1 MNTLIQQVQQLVD
14 AGVVT
19 DMNEVT
25 TGGGFKI
32 WPEGNAIARLI
43 WYIETGNHA
52 QKDHKSGVMKAPT
65 PQMKMAFAMFSP
77 NYTQDDGSPGIIIS
91 YDTTISQSEKA
102 NATKIFKKMNWKGTA
117 KHFSQ
122 FLTEPFIIN
131 IKQRKDAT
139 AKVVGSYVDLKEI
152 SAPVEPLSK
161 QPYSCP
167 EVSTD
172 LLKLFMW
179 DTPTKEMWDSL
190 FIDGTRDDGSSKNW
204 LQEQIMKATNFPGS
218 PIEQLIFGSNA
229 PALPSMTA
237 QAVPTACTMPAAA
250 AVPAIPPP
258 VASAAVPATGVP
270 DLPLSAPTAPA
281 APAMPTVPAA
291 PAAAVLPSVP
301 TVPSAGTVPQV
312 PPAAVQAAP
321 ARPTALVAPVVPS
334 APSAA
339 QVPAAPAV
347 PWQA

>member
-1 MNTLIQQVQQLVD
+1 MNALLQQVQQLVD
-14 AGVVT
+14 AGVVI

-25 TGGGFKI
+25 TGGSFKI

-52 QKDHKSGVMKAPT
+52 QKDHKSGVMNAPT

-102 NATKIFKKMNWKGTA
+102 NATKIFKKMNWKGIA

-131 IKQRKDAT
+131 IKQRKDANG
-139 AKVVGSYVDLKEI
+139 KVVGSYVDLKEI

-190 FIDGTRDDGSSKNW
+190 HIDGTRDDGSSKNW

-237 QAVPTACTMPAAA
+237 QAAPMAASTAPMPAAVVMPIA
-250 AVPAIPPP
+250 QAVPPP
-258 VASAAVPATGVP
+258 VTSAAVPATGVP

-281 APAMPTVPAA
+281 APTMPTVPAA
-291 PAAAVLPSVP
+291 PA
-301 TVPSAGTVPQV
+301 
-312 PPAAVQAAP
+312 
-321 ARPTALVAPVVPS
+321 RPTAPVAPVVPS
-334 APSAA
+334 APAVP

-347 PWQA
+347 PGQA

>member
-14 AGVVT
+14 AGVVI

-139 AKVVGSYVDLKEI
+139 GKVVGSYVDLKEI

-190 FIDGTRDDGSSKNW
+190 HIDGTRDDGSSKNW

-237 QAVPTACTMPAAA
+237 QAVPTAPMAASTAPMPTAA
-250 AVPAIPPP
+250 AVPPP

-281 APAMPTVPAA
+281 APTMPTVPAA
-291 PAAAVLPSVP
+291 PA
-301 TVPSAGTVPQV
+301 
-312 PPAAVQAAP
+312 
-321 ARPTALVAPVVPS
+321 RPTAPVAPVVPS
-334 APSAA
+334 APAVPQVPAA
-339 QVPAAPAV
+339 VPEVPAAPAV
-347 PWQA
+347 PGQA

>member
-1 MNTLIQQVQQLVD
+1 MSAMNALLQQVQQLVD
-14 AGVVT
+14 AGAII

-52 QKDHKSGVMKAPT
+52 QKDHKSGVMKAPA

-139 AKVVGSYVDLKEI
+139 GKVVGSYVDLKEI

-190 FIDGTRDDGSSKNW
+190 YIDGTRDDGSSKNW

-237 QAVPTACTMPAAA
+237 QAVPTAPTAPMAPMAPMPAAA
-250 AVPAIPPP
+250 TVPPP

-270 DLPLSAPTAPA
+270 DLPLSAPAAPA

-291 PAAAVLPSVP
+291 PA
-301 TVPSAGTVPQV
+301 
-312 PPAAVQAAP
+312 
-321 ARPTALVAPVVPS
+321 RPTATVAPVVPS
-334 APSAA
+334 APAVP
-339 QVPAAPAV
+339 QVPVAGPTAPAAPAV
-347 PWQA
+347 PRQA

>member
-1 MNTLIQQVQQLVD
+1 MNALLQQVQQLVD
-14 AGVVT
+14 AGCVT

-52 QKDHKSGVMKAPT
+52 QKDHKTGTMKAPA
-65 PQMKMAFAMFSP
+65 PQFKMAFAMFSP

-131 IKQRKDAT
+131 IKQRKDANG
-139 AKVVGSYVDLKEI
+139 KVVGSYVDLKEI

-190 FIDGTRDDGSSKNW
+190 FIEGTRDDGTSKNW
-204 LQEQIMKATNFPGS
+204 LQEQIMKAKNFPGS
-218 PIEQLIFGSNA
+218 PIEHLIFGA
-229 PALPSMTA
+229 DVPALPSMTA
-237 QAVPTACTMPAAA
+237 EAAPVQVVPAAA
-250 AVPAIPPP
+250 PVPPP

-281 APAMPTVPAA
+281 APAMPAVPTAPAPAA
-291 PAAAVLPSVP
+291 PAAA
-301 TVPSAGTVPQV
+301 
-312 PPAAVQAAP
+312 
-321 ARPTALVAPVVPS
+321 ARPTAPVVPS
-334 APSAA
+334 APSIP

-347 PWQA
+347 PGQA

>member
-1 MNTLIQQVQQLVD
+1 MNTLLQQVQQLVD
-14 AGVVT
+14 AGCVT

-25 TGGGFKI
+25 TGGSFKI

-52 QKDHKSGVMKAPT
+52 QKDHKSGVMRSPT

-102 NATKIFKKMNWKGTA
+102 NATRIFKKMNWKGTA

-139 AKVVGSYVDLKEI
+139 GKVVGSYVDIKEI

-179 DTPTKEMWDSL
+179 DCCHSVSVGEGGEKE
-190 FIDGTRDDGSSKNW
+190 G
-204 LQEQIMKATNFPGS
+204 
-218 PIEQLIFGSNA
+218 NA
-229 PALPSMTA
+229 
-237 QAVPTACTMPAAA
+237 
-250 AVPAIPPP
+250 
-258 VASAAVPATGVP
+258 VAYTFWSEH
-270 DLPLSAPTAPA
+270 
-281 APAMPTVPAA
+281 
-291 PAAAVLPSVP
+291 
-301 TVPSAGTVPQV
+301 AGEKMNVFCY
-312 PPAAVQAAP
+312 
-321 ARPTALVAPVVPS
+321 
-334 APSAA
+334 
-339 QVPAAPAV
+339 
-347 PWQA
+347 

>member
-1 MNTLIQQVQQLVD
+1 MNALIQQVQQLVD
-14 AGVVT
+14 AGVVI

-25 TGGGFKI
+25 TGGSFKI

-139 AKVVGSYVDLKEI
+139 GKVVGSYVDLKEI

-190 FIDGTRDDGSSKNW
+190 HIDGTRDDGSSKNW

-237 QAVPTACTMPAAA
+237 PAVPTAPTAPMPAAA
-250 AVPAIPPP
+250 AVPPP

-291 PAAAVLPSVP
+291 PA
-301 TVPSAGTVPQV
+301 
-312 PPAAVQAAP
+312 
-321 ARPTALVAPVVPS
+321 RPTALVAPVVPS
-334 APSAA
+334 AGTVP
-339 QVPAAPAV
+339 QVPAALAV
-347 PWQA
+347 PQQA

>member
-1 MNTLIQQVQQLVD
+1 MNALLQQVQQLVD

-25 TGGGFKI
+25 TSGFKI

-77 NYTQDDGSPGIIIS
+77 SYTQDDGSPGIIIS

-139 AKVVGSYVDLKEI
+139 GKVVGSYVDLKEI

-190 FIDGTRDDGSSKNW
+190 YIDGTREDGSSKNW

-218 PIEQLIFGSNA
+218 PIEQLIFGYNA
-229 PALPSMTA
+229 PELPST
-237 QAVPTACTMPAAA
+237 T
-250 AVPAIPPP
+250 
-258 VASAAVPATGVP
+258 
-270 DLPLSAPTAPA
+270 
-281 APAMPTVPAA
+281 
-291 PAAAVLPSVP
+291 
-301 TVPSAGTVPQV
+301 
-312 PPAAVQAAP
+312 
-321 ARPTALVAPVVPS
+321 
-334 APSAA
+334 
-339 QVPAAPAV
+339 APAV
-347 PWQA
+347 PNVGNKNSLADDGIVRRLSFSLHTRA

>member
-1 MNTLIQQVQQLVD
+1 MNALLQQVQQLVD
-14 AGVVT
+14 AGCVT

-52 QKDHKSGVMKAPT
+52 QKDHKTGTMKAPA
-65 PQMKMAFAMFSP
+65 PQFKMAFAMFSP

-139 AKVVGSYVDLKEI
+139 GKVVGSYVDLKEI

-190 FIDGTRDDGSSKNW
+190 FIDGTRDDGTSKNW
-204 LQEQIMKATNFPGS
+204 LQEQIMKAKNFPGS
-218 PIEQLIFGSNA
+218 PIEYLIFGA
-229 PALPSMTA
+229 DVPSMTA
-237 QAVPTACTMPAAA
+237 EAAEAAGAAPVAGTAQAVAPAAVVPAAA
-250 AVPAIPPP
+250 PVPPP

-281 APAMPTVPAA
+281 APAMPAVPA
-291 PAAAVLPSVP
+291 
-301 TVPSAGTVPQV
+301 T
-312 PPAAVQAAP
+312 P
-321 ARPTALVAPVVPS
+321 ARPTAAVAPVVPS
-334 APSAA
+334 APSAGTIP
-339 QVPAAPAV
+339 QVPVVPPAAPAV
-347 PWQA
+347 PGQA

>member
-1 MNTLIQQVQQLVD
+1 MNALLQQVQQLVD

-52 QKDHKSGVMKAPT
+52 QKDHKTGTMKAPA
-65 PQMKMAFAMFSP
+65 PQFKMAFAMFSP

-139 AKVVGSYVDLKEI
+139 GKVVGSYVDLKEI

-190 FIDGTRDDGSSKNW
+190 FIEVS
-204 LQEQIMKATNFPGS
+204 
-218 PIEQLIFGSNA
+218 
-229 PALPSMTA
+229 
-237 QAVPTACTMPAAA
+237 
-250 AVPAIPPP
+250 
-258 VASAAVPATGVP
+258 
-270 DLPLSAPTAPA
+270 
-281 APAMPTVPAA
+281 
-291 PAAAVLPSVP
+291 
-301 TVPSAGTVPQV
+301 
-312 PPAAVQAAP
+312 
-321 ARPTALVAPVVPS
+321 
-334 APSAA
+334 
-339 QVPAAPAV
+339 
-347 PWQA
+347 

>member
-1 MNTLIQQVQQLVD
+1 MNALLQQVQQLVD
-14 AGVVT
+14 AGCVI

-25 TGGGFKI
+25 TGGSFKI

-52 QKDHKSGVMKAPT
+52 QKDHKSGVMKAPA

-131 IKQRKDAT
+131 IKQRKDA
-139 AKVVGSYVDLKEI
+139 AGKVVGSYTDLKEI

-190 FIDGTRDDGSSKNW
+190 YIDGTRDDGSSKNW
-204 LQEQIMKATNFPGS
+204 LQEQIMKAVNFPGS

-229 PALPSMTA
+229 PALPSITTGTA
-237 QAVPTACTMPAAA
+237 PAAPSASTAAPTAPMPAAA
-250 AVPAIPPP
+250 VAPPTAAVVPPP

-291 PAAAVLPSVP
+291 PA
-301 TVPSAGTVPQV
+301 
-312 PPAAVQAAP
+312 
-321 ARPTALVAPVVPS
+321 RPTAPAAPVVPS
-334 APSAA
+334 APAVP
-339 QVPAAPAV
+339 QVPAAAAV
-347 PWQA
+347 PGQA

>member
-1 MNTLIQQVQQLVD
+1 MNALLQQVQQLVD

-52 QKDHKSGVMKAPT
+52 QKDHKTGTMKAPA

-139 AKVVGSYVDLKEI
+139 GKVVGSYVDLKEI

-218 PIEQLIFGSNA
+218 PIEHLIFGA
-229 PALPSMTA
+229 DVPSMTA
-237 QAVPTACTMPAAA
+237 QAVPQAGTTPTAQMPAHAVVPAAA
-250 AVPAIPPP
+250 AVPPP
-258 VASAAVPATGVP
+258 VASAAVPDTGVP

-281 APAMPTVPAA
+281 APAMPAVP
-291 PAAAVLPSVP
+291 
-301 TVPSAGTVPQV
+301 
-312 PPAAVQAAP
+312 AAP
-321 ARPTALVAPVVPS
+321 ARPTAAVAPVVPS
-334 APSAA
+334 APSIP

-347 PWQA
+347 PGQA